1 MSETASFVDPVFLA
15 RFGLSRVN
23 LIDYFLHPL
32 NPFRTPNN
40 TSNEVLNMQGISI
53 GMLMQPSLGHIPL
66 SPIAA
71 EEAYA
76 KSLSKLT
83 GDQYELLPPP
93 DPNDVDQYTQPSP
106 LYTIRHVIRPN
117 PSSVKVV
124 GVYYVVEG
132 VIYKSPAIRS
142 LMKSNISRT
151 LDGLAGACSALSV
164 CARYLPS
171 TGYTWNFDEN
181 EETKINNDA
190 DAIDPVVSLMKL
202 NKRMKRRK
210 ILDNRKAGERNEA
223 EEEGLRSSAAIDQI
237 LVRLSKN
244 SHLTS
249 SSSIDDVALSS
260 IHHYRGSTIAV
271 AEPPSSDNPAAS
283 TEVLKSSTLDT

>member
-1 MSETASFVDPVFLA
+1 MSNTASFVDPVFLA

-53 GMLMQPSLGHIPL
+53 AMYIQAGPNQIPL
-66 SPIAA
+66 SPMAA

-76 KSLSKLT
+76 RNLSSLT
-83 GDQYELLPPP
+83 GDQYELLPPS
-93 DPNDVDQYTQPSP
+93 DSANSEQYTLPSP
-106 LYTIRHVIRPN
+106 LYTIRHVVRSNPN
-117 PSSVKVV
+117 NVKVL

-142 LMKSNISRT
+142 LMKSNVSRT
-151 LDGLAGACSALSV
+151 MDGLAGACSALSV

-171 TGYTWNFDEN
+171 TGYTWDWEFDEN
-181 EETKINNDA
+181 DNEKEKGA
-190 DAIDPVVSLMKL
+190 DGIDQTVALMKL

-210 ILDNRKAGERNEA
+210 ILDNRKVGERNEA
-223 EEEGLRSSAAIDQI
+223 EEEGLLASAAIDQI
-237 LVRLSKN
+237 LVRLSNN
-244 SHLTS
+244 SHIIS
-249 SSSIDDVALSS
+249 SASVDGGDSSPTAVRHSWSDTLN
-260 IHHYRGSTIAV
+260 V
-271 AEPPSSDNPAAS
+271 AEPPPANLKASSPPDN
-283 TEVLKSSTLDT
+283 D